1 MSECKSVHSL
11 LALRPDDWSAD
22 ERRRV
27 ETHLATCPDCGAL
40 ARAYAEQDRAI
51 QSAPCLRL
59 TPSQRDRLLSRT
71 RRARRRRATRT
82 RLAAALGTAVA
93 VLALIALVLGLDA
106 LFRGENQPTVG
117 GHVVTRVVGTEEPAL
132 GTASPVFTAEIEG
145 GVDPVTGLERIGA
158 RVTLIIFSG
167 RPDPTWLLEPAEEDV
182 LRRKL
187 DRLPPIEQP
196 LDGAQA
202 PSLGYRGLEL
212 SLPGSEGQPARSVW
226 VFGGVV
232 RVATESQG
240 TQGANEEG
248 TVELN
253 PESQVTWLADE
264 NRALERW
271 LLDTAA
277 GQVQAEVLE
286 AVRGELGATPL
297 PSLSPP
303 EPQGFAIYLVTDD
316 STSPCMGRPVLSLDD
331 IVTYD
336 WATHDMTLTDAAYE
350 RLAGLEILIAPGIPF
365 VACVDA
371 ESIYSGEFWTPL
383 SSARYDGIVIV
394 APPTT
399 ANRSVRIQLAYP
411 ESPELFAGEDLRGDP
426 RILQSLETAGKLT
439 TPRATPTSPPPP
451 TPIPT
456 ETAPSGIILRLFASR
471 DSGNSEIYVEYAD
484 GTGQVP
490 RP

>member
-1 MSECKSVHSL
+1 
-11 LALRPDDWSAD
+11 
-22 ERRRV
+22 
-27 ETHLATCPDCGAL
+27 
-40 ARAYAEQDRAI
+40 
-51 QSAPCLRL
+51 
-59 TPSQRDRLLSRT
+59 
-71 RRARRRRATRT
+71 
-82 RLAAALGTAVA
+82 
-93 VLALIALVLGLDA
+93 
-106 LFRGENQPTVG
+106 
-117 GHVVTRVVGTEEPAL
+117 
-132 GTASPVFTAEIEG
+132 
-145 GVDPVTGLERIGA
+145 
-158 RVTLIIFSG
+158 
-167 RPDPTWLLEPAEEDV
+167 LLEPAEDDV

-196 LDGAQA
+196 LDGVQA

-240 TQGANEEG
+240 TQGANEAG
-248 TVELN
+248 AVDLD

-264 NRALERW
+264 NRDLERW

-286 AVRGELGATPL
+286 VAQGELTATPL
-297 PSLSPP
+297 PYSSPP
-303 EPQGFAIYLVTDD
+303 PELQGFAIYLATND
-316 STSPCMGRPVLSLDD
+316 SASPCVGSPILSLDD
-331 IVTYD
+331 IVAYD

-350 RLAGLEILIAPGIPF
+350 RLAGLEIPIAPGIPF

-371 ESIYSGEFWTPL
+371 ESIYAGEFWTPL

-399 ANRSVRIQLAYP
+399 ESRPVRIQLAYP

-439 TPRATPTSPPPP
+439 TPRATPT
-451 TPIPT
+451 PIPT

-484 GTGQVP
+484 DTGQLP